1 MVMGDPTYSAPLA
14 GRRASSSSLPALP
27 TYKTTPFLRPRQSP
41 VKHTT
46 EEEDHEEDIRRRFL
60 HEVGQELDYQWLG
73 PMDPDAFLS
82 TFLPNGES
90 HDFPTT
96 TLRNF
101 VEFNSENFKN
111 DNDFSRRLVSQ
122 EFHS

>member
-1 MVMGDPTYSAPLA
+1 MVLGDATHSAPLA
-14 GRRASSSSLPALP
+14 SRRASCYPLSALP
-27 TYKTTPFLRPRQSP
+27 TYKTTPFLKTRPSP

-46 EEEDHEEDIRRRFL
+46 EEDEEEENARRRFL
-60 HEVGQELDYQWLG
+60 HKVGQELDYQWLG

-82 TFLPNGES
+82 TFLPNGEF

-111 DNDFSRRLVSQ
+111 DNDFSRQLVSQ
-122 EFHS
+122 EPHS